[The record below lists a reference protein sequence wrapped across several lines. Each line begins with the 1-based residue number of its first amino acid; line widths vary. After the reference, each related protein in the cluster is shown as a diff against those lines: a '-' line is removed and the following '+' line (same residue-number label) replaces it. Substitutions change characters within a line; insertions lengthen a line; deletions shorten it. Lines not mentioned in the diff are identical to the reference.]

1 MSYLLNY
8 TLKKHF
14 GTAIK
19 PQKHIRN
26 RKLLPKYLNWSML
39 FKNIQ
44 YAVWKADIIP
54 LLILSLDEF
63 NIITTNDILYCL
75 GNHLVLA
82 DIIKDQIILI
92 KGDFLTVRNI
102 TCVIYQKYDKKC
114 IIQVFF
120 I

>member
-1 MSYLLNY
+1 
-8 TLKKHF
+8 
-14 GTAIK
+14 
-19 PQKHIRN
+19 
-26 RKLLPKYLNWSML
+26 ML

-120 I
+120 IWTNSKSFLPTNEHILSFLYYILGKT